1 MTNCEWQRGMASVP
15 WGAQEEQR
23 VLPKDSW
30 KMLKDAER
38 SSARLVSLCLFCPS
52 ALASSLDQICPT
64 WFASFKLTA
73 VTCCSM
79 ATPRKLC
86 LCPRIAV
93 SQSGLVANAKL
104 ECMSVQTTKNCGM
117 LAPTPL
123 KRTADRETWEHG
135 KAVVSVCKA
144 RV

>member
-1 MTNCEWQRGMASVP
+1 MTYNLLSSSLELVDDSMAEI
-15 WGAQEEQR
+15 W
-23 VLPKDSW
+23 
-30 KMLKDAER
+30 LKDAER

-104 ECMSVQTTKNCGM
+104 ECMSVQTTKSCGM
-117 LAPTPL
+117 LAPTPP